1 MQRTIFDTPVLR
13 HILPGLGRLML
24 RIAGWKI
31 EGEFPDLPKYVLI
44 GAPHTSNWDFPVG
57 IAICFARRQKVY
69 WMGKHTLFWG
79 PLGPIARWLG
89 GIPVDRRQSN
99 SLVEQMVQVFGEH
112 EQLVVAIPPEGTR
125 KKVEKWK
132 TGFYY
137 IALGS
142 QLPIVLGF
150 IDFGRKV
157 GGCGEVFYPT
167 GDLEADMAKIRAFY
181 APIKGKNPE
190 NQ

>member
-1 MQRTIFDTPVLR
+1 MHRTIFDTPGLR
-13 HILPGLGRLML
+13 TILPAIGQLILRLY
-24 RIAGWKI
+24 GWKVD
-31 EGEFPDLPKYVLI
+31 GEFPDLPKYVLI

-57 IAICFARRQKVY
+57 IAICFSRRQKVY
-69 WMGKHTLFWG
+69 WMGKHTLFRG

-89 GIPVDRRQSN
+89 GIAVDRRQAN
-99 SLVEQMVQVFGEH
+99 SLVDQMVQIFAEQD
-112 EQLVVAIPPEGTR
+112 QLVVAIPPEGTR

-142 QLPIVLGF
+142 QIPIVLGYL
-150 IDFGRKV
+150 DFGRKK
-157 GGCGEVFYPT
+157 GGCGGVFYPT
-167 GDLEADMAKIRAFY
+167 GDIEADMAKIRAFY
-181 APIKGKNPE
+181 APIIGKNPE

>member
-1 MQRTIFDTPVLR
+1 MQRTIFDTPILR
-13 HILPGLGRLML
+13 HILPAFGRLIL
-24 RIAGWKI
+24 RIFGWKI
-31 EGEFPDLPKYVLI
+31 EGEFPNLPKYVLI
-44 GAPHTSNWDFPVG
+44 GAPHTSNWDFPIG
-57 IAICFARRQKVY
+57 MAICFAREQKVY
-69 WMGKHTLFWG
+69 WMGKHTLFAG
-79 PLGPIARWLG
+79 PLGPLSRWLG
-89 GIPVDRRQSN
+89 GIPVDRRKSN

-142 QLPIVLGF
+142 QLPIVLGY
-150 IDFGRKV
+150 IDFGRKM

-167 GDLEADMAKIRAFY
+167 GDIEADMAKIRAFY
-181 APIKGKNPE
+181 TPIVGKRPE

>member
-1 MQRTIFDTPVLR
+1 MQRTIFDTPILR
-13 HILPGLGRLML
+13 PILPRLGRLIL
-24 RIAGWKI
+24 RIFGWKI

-57 IAICFARRQKVY
+57 IAVCFAREQKVY

-79 PLGPIARWLG
+79 PLGPLARWLG

-99 SLVEQMVQVFGEH
+99 SLVEQMVQVFNQQEK
-112 EQLVVAIPPEGTR
+112 LVVAIPPEGTR

-137 IALGS
+137 IALGA
-142 QLPIVLGF
+142 QVPIVFGY
-150 IDFGRKV
+150 IDFARKV
-157 GGCGEVFYPT
+157 AGCGGTFYPT
-167 GDLEADMAKIRAFY
+167 GNADQDIAKIREFY
-181 APIKGKNPE
+181 APIVGKNPQ

>member
-1 MQRTIFDTPVLR
+1 MQRTIFDTPILR
-13 HILPGLGRLML
+13 HILPGFGRLML
-24 RIAGWKI
+24 RIFGWKI

-57 IAICFARRQKVY
+57 IAICFARQQKVY

-79 PLGPIARWLG
+79 PLGPISRWLG
-89 GIPVDRRQSN
+89 GIPVDRRKSN
-99 SLVEQMVQVFGEH
+99 SLVEQIVQVYREH

-167 GDLEADMAKIRAFY
+167 GDIEADMAKIRAFY